1 MPDVLHLEDFH
12 MTRLHVDWLEPK
24 AKGKRPVSVQSQVS
38 MNYDVMRRRT
48 DKRLFALVLRFQFG
62 PEKDQPQA
70 GYAIDAEIAGLFR
83 FPESLSEGDMQ
94 KLIRINGGMIL
105 YGILR
110 GQIAGFT
117 GSFPHGKFTLPAVY
131 MPDVVATVESGKKAS
146 GTSQQRHASSTKAS
160 RTKRAVSRSAP
171 TKH

>member
-1 MPDVLHLEDFH
+1 MPDILQLEDFH

-48 DKRLFALVLRFQFG
+48 DKRLFALVLRFKFG
-62 PEKDQPQA
+62 PEEDQPQA
-70 GYAIDAEIAGLFR
+70 GYAIDAEITGLFR

-110 GQIAGFT
+110 GQIATFT
-117 GSFPHGKFTLPAVY
+117 GSFPEGKFTLPAMY
-131 MPDVVATVESGKKAS
+131 MPDVIATVEKGKKAFVRN
-146 GTSQQRHASSTKAS
+146 GKPDTSVQKAKLARRLPP
-160 RTKRAVSRSAP
+160 RT
-171 TKH
+171 